1 VSPFNLDRLRLK
13 VEELERKQ
21 SEPGFWDDPEQSQ
34 KIVQEACSYKRT
46 LDEFDEMMGAYEDAE
61 VMLEM
66 GEEEE
71 DESLIPEIREQID
84 TFARLYEKLRISTLL
99 SGEFDHKSA
108 ILTLHAGAGGT
119 EACDWTGM
127 LYRMYTR
134 WAERHGFKVEVLDYL
149 DGDEAGV
156 KGVTIQISGE
166 NAYGYLKSEK
176 GVHRLVRISPFDAA
190 GRRHT
195 SFASCE
201 IMPEL
206 DDTIQVDINMD
217 DLRIDTYRSSGAG
230 GQHVNKT
237 SSAIR
242 ITHLPTGIVVQCQN
256 ERSQFQNKDKAM
268 MMLKAKLYELEKEKQ
283 SEKLSDIRGEVKD
296 NAFGSQIRSYVFQPY
311 RLVKDLRTGEENGN
325 IQAVMDGDLDGFM
338 NAYLAW
344 INR

>member
-1 VSPFNLDRLRLK
+1 M
-13 VEELERKQ
+13 EELERKQ
-21 SEPGFWDDPEQSQ
+21 SEPGFWDNPEVSQ
-34 KIVQEACSYKRT
+34 KIVQEAGSYKNT
-46 LDEFDEMMGAYEDAE
+46 LDEFDTMQGAYDDAL

-66 GEEEE
+66 AEEED

-84 TFARLYEKLRISTLL
+84 IFKELYEKLRISTLL
-99 SGEFDHKSA
+99 SGEFDHKNA

-134 WAERHGFKVEVLDYL
+134 WAERRGFKIEVLDYQ

-156 KGVTIQISGE
+156 KGVTIQINGE
-166 NAYGYLKSEK
+166 NVYGYLKSEK
-176 GVHRLVRISPFDAA
+176 GIHRLVRISPFDAA

-201 IMPEL
+201 LMPVL
-206 DDTIQVDINMD
+206 DEDIQVDINMD
-217 DLRIDTYRSSGAG
+217 DLRIDTYRASGAG

-242 ITHLPTGIVVQCQN
+242 ITHIPTGIVVQCQN

-283 SEKLSDIRGEVKD
+283 SERLSDIRGEVKD
-296 NAFGSQIRSYVFQPY
+296 NAFGSQIRSYVFHPY
-311 RLVKDLRTGEENGN
+311 SMVKDLRTGEETGN
-325 IQAVMDGDLDGFM
+325 IQSVMDGDLDKFM

-344 INR
+344 VNR